1 MMGPMPDA
9 LGAATV
15 AALPLDRV
23 VAGPL
28 HHDPPFRVTDFFRGR
43 RLWLL
48 VPAALF
54 VFLALGAA
62 IAHGELLHTWDE
74 PIQHFVEGHRTEVL
88 DPVFLTISGFGST
101 LTVLALGTGLAA
113 MVWRRCRAVS
123 IAIVVAMLGRPII
136 EATLKILVDRDRPD
150 FERLVPG
157 NGPSFPSGHPM
168 AAVALYGFVP
178 VVVALY
184 THRKAVVYAAW
195 VISLAL
201 IGGIAASRVY
211 LGVHWFSDVVA
222 SILLAAFMLIAIEWV
237 IERAHVLG
245 GCTGAG
251 GCAELDPDL
260 EHEIDA
266 DLASLDIEHAS
277 VLDAVAVR
285 TPGTT

>member
-1 MMGPMPDA
+1 MMGPMSDA
-9 LGAATV
+9 LGAAV
-15 AALPLDRV
+15 AEAAPNPGRV

-48 VPAALF
+48 VPAGLF
-54 VFLALGAA
+54 AFLALAAA
-62 IAHGELLHTWDE
+62 IAHGALLHTWDE
-74 PIQHFVEGHRTEVL
+74 PIQHFVEGHRNDVL
-88 DPVFLTISGFGST
+88 DPVFLTISTFGST

-123 IAIVVAMLGRPII
+123 IAIIVAMLGRPMI

-150 FERLVPG
+150 FERLVPR

-184 THRKAVVYAAW
+184 THRREVVYASWAIA
-195 VISLAL
+195 VGL

-222 SILLAAFMLIAIEWV
+222 SILLAAFLLLAIEWV

-245 GCTGAG
+245 GCGPD
-251 GCAELDPDL
+251 GCVELDPAI
-260 EHEIDA
+260 EQEIDA
-266 DLASLDIEHAS
+266 DLARLRAEPAS
-277 VLDAVAVR
+277 VLDADVVR
-285 TPGTT
+285 TPGTS